1 MKIKS
6 IDLSLLFDI
15 RETKPDNNSHYEIVT
30 TAKLEN
36 MLERTTEEFMEEHAK
51 TKHMVFFYKFIPC
64 IAIIVQMIGLIIIGR
79 AMSLELLTSEQYTL
93 INLGL
98 MFLVLFSIYLWR
110 KNGSKMDKKI
120 VRELSDYIKL
130 KKNEL
135 YSVKIILK
143 DASSSSYQAI
153 VDILDD
159 NNIELCTK
167 TDELREKIEVLKEM
181 LEQNAINL
189 EDNTLQIWCM
199 KKNIDFN

>member
-15 RETKPDNNSHYEIVT
+15 RETKPENNSHYEIVT

-143 DASSSSYQAI
+143 DASSSSYQSI

-167 TDELREKIEVLKEM
+167 TGELREKIEVLKEM

-189 EDNTLQIWCM
+189 EDNTLQIWCL
-199 KKNIDFN
+199 KKCN